1 MNISELYKK
10 FRDCNGICTDSRNII
25 KDSLFFSLKG
35 DNFNGNKY
43 AKQAIKEGCKLAI
56 IDDDEFHSENCIL
69 VENVKSTLQELAKYY
84 RRQLNIPIIGITGTN
99 GKTTT
104 KELINSVLS
113 TQYNCYFTKGNLNNQ
128 IGLPLS
134 VLEIEEAHEIAVIEM
149 GASEIGEIENLC
161 NISEP
166 TSGVITNIG
175 KAHLE
180 GFGSFEGVIK
190 AKTELYT
197 FLKESNGTTFV
208 NSVDKLLVKQSSEN
222 IVVTCGIS
230 ENSDF
235 NFKVIETF
243 PFITIKLNDEIIKSN
258 LIGKFQ
264 IDNIATAACIGN
276 FYNISD
282 KNIKLGIENY
292 KPKNNRTEIVETENN
307 FIILDAYNANP
318 SSMSSMI
325 DSFAELNKA
334 NKLCILGEMRELGS
348 YSEEEHELLVQKMK
362 SLNIESIFVG
372 KEFENTTNSNSFKNT
387 EGLINNLLKFQ
398 LKNRTILIK
407 GSRGIALE
415 KLIKFL

>member
-35 DNFNGNKY
+35 DNFNGNEY

-56 IDDDEFHSENCIL
+56 IDDDEFHSGNCIL
-69 VENVKSTLQELAKYY
+69 VENVKNTLQELAKYH
-84 RRQLNIPIIGITGTN
+84 RNQLNIPIIGITGTN

-180 GFGSFEGVIK
+180 GFGSFQGVIK

-208 NSVDKLLVKQSSEN
+208 NSADKLLVKQSSEN

-264 IDNIATAACIGN
+264 IDNIATVACIGN
-276 FYNISD
+276 FYNISN

-292 KPKNNRTEIVETENN
+292 KPKNNRTEIVETEKN

-318 SSMSSMI
+318 SSMNSMI
-325 DSFAELNKA
+325 DSFAELKKDD
-334 NKLCILGEMRELGS
+334 KLCILGEMRELGS

-362 SLNIESIFVG
+362 TLNIESIFVG

-387 EGLINNLLKFQ
+387 EDLINNLLKFQ